1 MLAARGVLNDMCD
14 GRRHVEA
21 DRCKVEVSERAPLAG
36 DEVIVA
42 TYFHQ
47 LLEDQL
53 AGL

>member
-1 MLAARGVLNDMCD
+1 V
-14 GRRHVEA
+14 
-21 DRCKVEVSERAPLAG
+21 KISERAPLTG

-53 AGL
+53 AGLQALLPALLVLPANEIREEVELQA